1 MKCPLC
7 MGPIGPDDRM
17 CPSCGAILVL
27 ERKPARPE
35 EEAGWTL
42 RHLASIMGRLG
53 CGVMIAQFTLV
64 LLCAAALA
72 PQAIAFLSGPTR
84 TADLTGIAT
93 LLLVANTIDL
103 VGLGLVSMGL
113 IVLGVGANFLRRR
126 DPFTEA
132 EVMVPTSTAV
142 FPMAAGLLVF
152 LSVLLTAVWR
162 LGEPSQVGGTAAEIL
177 AGFAISGLAG
187 TPSVIVSMMSLWIA
201 AAIVLVAGSA
211 CLRMFVH
218 RLPAKIVS
226 GRPTRPSSWL
236 YFASVNLLVTIG
248 IAIFPLGIVPYDT
261 NGSLA
266 QMAFLTFLATKL
278 TFVPLL
284 GAFAYWSLLTRFD
297 TFGKLSLL
305 VPVLKAIPQ
314 RGAGPESARAG
325 QAAEF
330 GQGRDPGSP
339 AAWAPP
345 PSDDDMTGIDRVR

>member
-1 MKCPLC
+1 MSALSQVFDPGL
-7 MGPIGPDDRM
+7 
-17 CPSCGAILVL
+17 
-27 ERKPARPE
+27 
-35 EEAGWTL
+35 
-42 RHLASIMGRLG
+42 LAVI
-53 CGVMIAQFTLV
+53 
-64 LLCAAALA
+64 AAAAVYGTLFGSI
-72 PQAIAFLSGPTR
+72 PGLS
-84 TADLTGIAT
+84 AT
-93 LLLVANTIDL
+93 MAVA
-103 VGLGLVSMGL
+103 L

-162 LGEPSQVGGTAAEIL
+162 LAEPSQVGGTAAEIL
-177 AGFAISGLAG
+177 VGFAISGLAG

-261 NGSLA
+261 KGSLA
-266 QMAFLTFLATKL
+266 QMAFL

-314 RGAGPESARAG
+314 RGAGPESARAM

-330 GQGRDPGSP
+330 GQGRDPSSP
-339 AAWAPP
+339 SAWAPP

>member
-7 MGPIGPDDRM
+7 MGPIGPDDRA

-35 EEAGWTL
+35 EENGWAL

-53 CGVMIAQFTLV
+53 CAVMIAQCALV
-64 LLCAAALA
+64 LVCAAALL

-84 TADLTGIAT
+84 TADLTGIAP
-93 LLLVANTIDL
+93 LLLVANSIDL
-103 VGLGLVSMGL
+103 VGLGLISVAL
-113 IVLGVGANFLRRR
+113 IILGVGSIFLRRR

-152 LSVLLTAVWR
+152 LWVLLTAVWR
-162 LGEPSQVGGTAAEIL
+162 IGDPGQVGTTAAEVL
-177 AGFAISGLAG
+177 ASFAISGNSG
-187 TPSVIVSMMSLWIA
+187 VPSVIVSMMSLWIV
-201 AAIVLVAGSA
+201 AAIVLVAGAAS
-211 CLRMFVH
+211 LRMFVY

-236 YFASVNLLVTIG
+236 YFASVNLIVTIG
-248 IAIFPLGIVPYDT
+248 VAMFPLGIVAYDT

-297 TFGKLSLL
+297 TFGKLSLM

-314 RGAGPESARAG
+314 RTSTITEATHPA
-325 QAAEF
+325 
-330 GQGRDPGSP
+330 QGRDPGMP
-339 AAWAPP
+339 TGWAPP